1 MTESREFDVIVV
13 GGGHAGVEAVSAC
26 CRMGMKVA
34 LVTMDPRKIGE
45 MSCNPAIGGLAKGH
59 LVKEIDAL
67 GGEMGLLTD
76 RAGIQFKTLNRSK
89 GPAVRATRV
98 QCDRALYR
106 QAVQDMVH
114 QLPNLTVIAD
124 TLVELEIR
132 NGSIRGAKL
141 TEAGNVG
148 CRAVIVCTGTFL
160 DGLIHIGADR
170 SAAGRI
176 GEEPAVGLSA
186 QMRSLGFRTG
196 RLKTGTPPRIDGS
209 TVDWSETEPQ
219 PGDFPIRPFSTRTTV
234 IRLPQ
239 LMCHLTHTNSS
250 THEFIRSRIDE
261 SPMYNG
267 QITAVGPRYCPSVE
281 DKVTR
286 FPDKQSH
293 QIFLEPEGIETD
305 QLYVNGF
312 STSLPAEIQ
321 LQALRTIPG
330 LRQTEMIRPGYA
342 VEYDFFPP
350 DQIRPTMETKL
361 VKGLYLAGQINGT
374 SGYEEAA
381 AQGLM
386 AGINASQSIAGQP
399 HVTIERSRGYIGVLI
414 DDLCT
419 LAPEEP
425 YRMFTS
431 RAEFR
436 LLLREDNAED
446 RLLELGHSLGL
457 VDSDRLTEFQQ
468 LRRLADETKKMF
480 HVKRP
485 DRMDS
490 GHSQD
495 QFRGRTV
502 AAILRLP
509 SVKFEDVYEIDSAWS
524 ELPPRFAEKIAIE
537 IKYDGYLKRQQ
548 RDVERLSRMD
558 GESIPDDFDYLKIR
572 GMKAEA
578 TSKLNKIRPST
589 LGQAS
594 RIAGVTPGDLALL
607 YVHVKRHRHSREGVL
622 SDDRPAYDRR

>member
-1 MTESREFDVIVV
+1 MTENRDFDVIVV

-26 CRMGMKVA
+26 SRMGMTVA
-34 LVTMDPRKIGE
+34 LVTMDPGKIGE

-106 QAVQDMVH
+106 EAVQDLVH
-114 QLPNLTVIAD
+114 QLPNVTIIAD
-124 TLVELEIR
+124 TLTELEIH
-132 NGSIRGAKL
+132 NDSVCGAKL
-141 TEAGNVG
+141 TAAGIVS
-148 CRAVIVCTGTFL
+148 CRAIIICSGTFL
-160 DGLIHIGADR
+160 EGLIHVGAKQT
-170 SAAGRI
+170 AAGRI
-176 GEEPAVGLSA
+176 GERPAVGLSA

-196 RLKTGTPPRIDGS
+196 RLKTGTPPRIDGL
-209 TVDWSETEPQ
+209 TVDWSLTEPQ
-219 PGDFPIRPFSTRTTV
+219 PGDYPIRPFSTRTTC
-234 IRLPQ
+234 ISLPQ
-239 LMCHLTHTNSS
+239 LMCHLTHTNSV
-250 THEFIRSRIDE
+250 THDLIKSKINE

-286 FPDKQSH
+286 FPDKLSH
-293 QIFLEPEGIETD
+293 QIFLEPEGISTD

-321 LQALRTIPG
+321 AEALKTIRG
-330 LRQTEMIRPGYA
+330 LRDSEMIRPGYA

-350 DQIRPTMETKL
+350 DQIRPTMESKL

-386 AGINASQSIAGQP
+386 AGINASQAIARKP
-399 HVTIERSRGYIGVLI
+399 DVIIKRSQGYIGVLI

-457 VDSDRLTEFQQ
+457 VDSARLTEFQQ
-468 LRRLADETKKMF
+468 LRRLADEKKKLF

-485 DRMDS
+485 DQMNAENF
-490 GHSQD
+490 QE
-495 QFRGRTV
+495 QFRNRTV

-509 SVKFEDVYEIDSAWS
+509 SVKFEDVYELDSAWS
-524 ELPPRFAEKIAIE
+524 DLPARFAEKVAIE
-537 IKYDGYLKRQQ
+537 IKYEGYLKRQQ
-548 RDVERLSRMD
+548 RDVERLSGMD
-558 GESIPDDFDYLKIR
+558 RESIPADFDYSKIR
-572 GMKAEA
+572 GLKNEA

-607 YVHVKRHRHSREGVL
+607 YVHVKRHRNSV
-622 SDDRPAYDRR
+622 PV

>member
-1 MTESREFDVIVV
+1 MTENRDFDVIVV

-26 CRMGMKVA
+26 SRMGMTVA
-34 LVTMDPRKIGE
+34 LVTMDPGKIGE

-106 QAVQDMVH
+106 EAVQAMVY
-114 QLPNLTVIAD
+114 QLPNVTIIAD
-124 TLVELEIR
+124 TLTELEIH
-132 NGSIRGAKL
+132 NGSVCGAKL
-141 TEAGNVG
+141 TAAGIVS
-148 CRAVIVCTGTFL
+148 CRAIIICSGTFL
-160 DGLIHIGADR
+160 EGLIHVGAKQT
-170 SAAGRI
+170 AAGRI
-176 GEEPAVGLSA
+176 GERPAVGLSA

-196 RLKTGTPPRIDGS
+196 RLKTGTPPRIDGL
-209 TVDWSETEPQ
+209 TVDWSLTEPQ
-219 PGDFPIRPFSTRTTV
+219 PGDYPIRPFSTRTTC
-234 IRLPQ
+234 ISLPQ
-239 LMCHLTHTNSS
+239 LMCHLTHTNSV
-250 THEFIRSRIDE
+250 THELIKSKINE

-286 FPDKQSH
+286 FPDKLSH
-293 QIFLEPEGIETD
+293 QIFLEPEGISTD

-321 LQALRTIPG
+321 AEALKTIRG
-330 LRQTEMIRPGYA
+330 LRDSEMIRPGYA

-350 DQIRPTMETKL
+350 DQIRPTMESKL

-386 AGINASQSIAGQP
+386 AGINASQAIARKP
-399 HVTIERSRGYIGVLI
+399 DVIIKRSQGYIGVLI

-457 VDSDRLTEFQQ
+457 VDSARLTEFQQ
-468 LRRLADETKKMF
+468 LRRLADEKKKMF

-485 DRMDS
+485 DQMNAANF
-490 GHSQD
+490 QD
-495 QFRGRTV
+495 QFRNRTV

-509 SVKFEDVYEIDSAWS
+509 SVKFEDVYELDSAWS
-524 ELPPRFAEKIAIE
+524 DLPARFAEKVAIE
-537 IKYDGYLKRQQ
+537 IKYEGYLKRQQ
-548 RDVERLSRMD
+548 RDVERLSGMD
-558 GESIPDDFDYLKIR
+558 RESIPADFDYSKIR
-572 GMKAEA
+572 GLKNEA

-607 YVHVKRHRHSREGVL
+607 YVHVKRHRNSV
-622 SDDRPAYDRR
+622 PV

>member
-1 MTESREFDVIVV
+1 MTENRDFDVIVV

-26 CRMGMKVA
+26 SRMGMTVA
-34 LVTMDPRKIGE
+34 LVTMDPGKIGE

-106 QAVQDMVH
+106 EAVQDLVH
-114 QLPNLTVIAD
+114 QLPNVTIIAD
-124 TLVELEIR
+124 TLTELEIH
-132 NGSIRGAKL
+132 NDSVCGAKL
-141 TEAGNVG
+141 TAAGIVS
-148 CRAVIVCTGTFL
+148 CRAIIICSGTFL
-160 DGLIHIGADR
+160 EGLIHVGAKQT
-170 SAAGRI
+170 AAGRI
-176 GEEPAVGLSA
+176 GERPAVGLSA

-196 RLKTGTPPRIDGS
+196 RLKTGTPPRIDGL
-209 TVDWSETEPQ
+209 TVDWSLTEPQ
-219 PGDFPIRPFSTRTTV
+219 PGDYPIRPFSTRTTC
-234 IRLPQ
+234 ISLPQ
-239 LMCHLTHTNSS
+239 LMCHLTHTNSV
-250 THEFIRSRIDE
+250 THDLIKSKINE

-286 FPDKQSH
+286 FPDKLSH
-293 QIFLEPEGIETD
+293 QIFLEPEGISTD

-321 LQALRTIPG
+321 AEALKTIRG
-330 LRQTEMIRPGYA
+330 LRDSEMIRPGYA

-350 DQIRPTMETKL
+350 DQIRPTMESKL

-386 AGINASQSIAGQP
+386 AGINASQAIARKP
-399 HVTIERSRGYIGVLI
+399 DVIIKRSQGYIGVLI

-457 VDSDRLTEFQQ
+457 VDSARLTEFQQ
-468 LRRLADETKKMF
+468 LRRLADEKKKLF

-485 DRMDS
+485 DQMNAENF
-490 GHSQD
+490 QD
-495 QFRGRTV
+495 QFRNRTV

-509 SVKFEDVYEIDSAWS
+509 SVKFEDVYELDSAWS
-524 ELPPRFAEKIAIE
+524 DLPARFAEKVAIE
-537 IKYDGYLKRQQ
+537 IKYEGYLKRQQ
-548 RDVERLSRMD
+548 RDVERLSGMD
-558 GESIPDDFDYLKIR
+558 RESIPADFDYSKIR
-572 GMKAEA
+572 GLKNEA

-607 YVHVKRHRHSREGVL
+607 YVHVKRHRNSV
-622 SDDRPAYDRR
+622 PV